1 MFQEHWGMCQKT
13 CDNFLVG
20 KRTSSVRLR
29 SSPYEREQY
38 ESVSSLS
45 PMYPKPR
52 YRFHHVGVGNKHR
65 LNLYRKTFLSARFM
79 DRTSNLDTSLC
90 DIVASGA
97 RFGIIEGKTL
107 PSSSVQLK
115 LVSDYNFSGEK
126 GVIVGR
132 EAEFRTR
139 RNVSPSPA

>member
-1 MFQEHWGMCQKT
+1 LAWE
-13 CDNFLVG
+13 
-20 KRTSSVRLR
+20 TSTGSIFIVRLF
-29 SSPYEREQY
+29 
-38 ESVSSLS
+38 SLRAS
-45 PMYPKPR
+45 WIE
-52 YRFHHVGVGNKHR
+52 
-65 LNLYRKTFLSARFM
+65 LQ
-79 DRTSNLDTSLC
+79 TSIPPLC

-107 PSSSVQLK
+107 PSSSVPLK

-139 RNVSPSPA
+139 RNVSPSPDTNRFLVPSQMNL